1 MPLTMHVTGQKKP
14 TKIKGSIRV
23 NLGACAKF
31 FTWNG
36 TEGTFLARLK
46 VFSGSIGPPY
56 LFVFEDSD
64 PPDIAHPGTQK
75 KKRFGTCL

>member
-1 MPLTMHVTGQKKP
+1 MPITKHVTGQKKP

-31 FTWNG
+31 FTLNG
-36 TEGTFLARLK
+36 TEGTFLVRLK
-46 VFSGSIGPPY
+46 ISG
-56 LFVFEDSD
+56 DSNLRHISLSLRT
-64 PPDIAHPGTQK
+64 PIPWHRPHPGTQK